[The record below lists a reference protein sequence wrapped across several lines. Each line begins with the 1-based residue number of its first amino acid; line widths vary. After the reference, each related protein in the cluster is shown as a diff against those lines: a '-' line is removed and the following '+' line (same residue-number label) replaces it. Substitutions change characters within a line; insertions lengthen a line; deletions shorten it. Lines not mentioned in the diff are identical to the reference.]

1 MNTPWTT
8 WAILLGAIVSETV
21 ATTALQQSER
31 LTRLGPSVVMVIGYG
46 LSFWLLSMTLGALP
60 IGIAYAVWSGIGIVL
75 VSAIGVFLLGQSL
88 DLAALIGI
96 GLILAGVVVIN
107 LFSRSLGH

>member
-1 MNTPWTT
+1 MNIPWTT
-8 WAILLGAIVSETV
+8 WAILLGAIVSETI
-21 ATTALQQSER
+21 ATTALQQSDRFSR
-31 LTRLGPSVVMVIGYG
+31 LWPSVVVVLGYG
-46 LSFWLLSMTLGALP
+46 VSFWLLSITLKTLP
-60 IGIAYAVWSGIGIVL
+60 IGIAYAVWSGVGIVL

-88 DLAALIGI
+88 DLAAVIGI